1 MYAKS
6 TQLGWLSLIVCAL
19 VLQGCATTT
28 PGSGVSQG
36 ERRALQL
43 ASEGRHDEAAG
54 QYIGL
59 ASSASGGERD
69 RLTLLAVEQWL
80 DAGDGRRARSA
91 MADVAPPTDPDARL
105 VWDSNRA
112 ALLLWEGRPDA
123 ALDILRRLAAQ
134 PLSTDRRIRVETLRG
149 DAWFQKSDPMRAVNL
164 YLQLEQSLDDDDSV
178 RAVRQRLW
186 AGLLV
191 SNPQVMRASSQF
203 ASSGIIRGWLT
214 LGSLAVTTGRQGIGW
229 NSGLAS
235 WQGEYP
241 GHPAQTVLESM
252 DVPDPGMFRYPRQ
265 VALLLPLSGERSTLG
280 DAIQNGFFASYYRSA
295 MALPEP
301 QQVRL
306 YDIVAAG
313 SAGAAYDQA
322 VEDGAEFVV
331 GPLLRGSV
339 AGIASRQA
347 LPVPVLTLNNL
358 PDNVSAPSG
367 LYQFAL
373 SPEDEAAAAAQRAI
387 LDGKKH
393 GVALIPNSDWGRRL
407 LTAFVDEFEMLGGT
421 LLEHRYYTPTDQDFS
436 FEIQNLMGLA
446 LSQTRYERLRANIGG
461 SIQFDP
467 RRRGDAEFVFVA
479 ADARVGR
486 LLKSQLKFHY
496 SGDLPVYATSRIYA
510 RDGRSNSD
518 LNGVGFAD
526 TPWTIDP
533 QAWLADLPA
542 TFNEYWPDQQSLLLS
557 RLHAMGFDAYLLAN
571 SLYNAGSLPATQ
583 GSTGLLYIGEDGK
596 IRRQLP
602 WAEFENGTPRA
613 KPADA
618 EMELIELDGELDG
631 VDTISLLDRP
641 SDADLTSNVR
651 R

>member
-1 MYAKS
+1 MYVKR
-6 TQLGWLSLIVCAL
+6 TQSGWLLLAALALLI
-19 VLQGCATTT
+19 QGCATTG
-28 PGSGVSQG
+28 PSGGMSQG
-36 ERRALQL
+36 ERRAVEL
-43 ASEGRHDEAAG
+43 AVEGRHDEAAG

-59 ASSASGGERD
+59 ASSAAGPERD

-91 MADVAPPTDPDARL
+91 MADVAPPTDPAIRAI
-105 VWDSNRA
+105 WDSNRA

-123 ALDILRRLAAQ
+123 ALDLLRRLAAQ
-134 PLSTDRRIRVETLRG
+134 PLPTDRRIRVESLRG
-149 DAWFQKSDPMRAVNL
+149 DAWFQKSDPVRAVNL
-164 YLQLEQSLDDDDSV
+164 YLQLEQSLDDEP
-178 RAVRQRLW
+178 RILAVRQRLW

-191 SNPQVMRASSQF
+191 SNPQIMRASSQF
-203 ASSGIIRGWLT
+203 ASSDIIRGWLT
-214 LGSLAVTTGRQGIGW
+214 LGSLAVTTGQQGIGW

-241 GHPAQTVLESM
+241 AHPGQSVIETLEG
-252 DVPDPGMFRYPRQ
+252 VDPGLFEYPRQ
-265 VALLLPLSGERSTLG
+265 VALLLPLSGERATLG
-280 DAIQNGFFASYYRSA
+280 DAIQNGFMASYYRTST
-295 MALPEP
+295 ALPEA
-301 QQVRL
+301 QQIRV
-306 YDIVAAG
+306 YDIVSAG
-313 SAGAAYDQA
+313 SAGAAYERA
-322 VEDGAEFVV
+322 VNDGAEFVV

-339 AGIASRQA
+339 AGVASRGV

-358 PDNVSAPSG
+358 PDNLSAPVG

-387 LDGKKH
+387 LDGKMR

-407 LTAFVDEFEMLGGT
+407 LAAFVDEYEVLGGT
-421 LLEHRYYTPTDQDFS
+421 LLEHRYYTPTDQDFA

-446 LSQTRYERLRANIGG
+446 LSQQRFERLRANIGG
-461 SIQFDP
+461 TIQFDP
-467 RRRGDAEFVFVA
+467 RRRGDAEFVFIA

-533 QAWLADLPA
+533 QASLADLPA
-542 TFNEYWPDQQSLLLS
+542 TFSEYWPDQQSLLLS
-557 RLHAMGFDAYLLAN
+557 RLHAMGYDAYLLAN
-571 SLYNAGSLPATQ
+571 ALYNGGSLPATQ
-583 GSTGLLYIGEDGK
+583 GSTGLLYIDETGK

-613 KPADA
+613 KPADG
-618 EMELIELDGELDG
+618 ESPILDPETEPSGIE
-631 VDTISLLDRP
+631 VISGNGRP
-641 SDADLTSNVR
+641 VGPTSTVR

>member
-1 MYAKS
+1 MYVKR
-6 TQLGWLSLIVCAL
+6 TQSGWLLLAALALLI
-19 VLQGCATTT
+19 QGCATTG
-28 PGSGVSQG
+28 PSGGMSQG
-36 ERRALQL
+36 ERRAVEL
-43 ASEGRHDEAAG
+43 AVEGRHDEAAG

-59 ASSASGGERD
+59 ASSAAGPERD

-91 MADVAPPTDPDARL
+91 MADVAPPTDPAIRAI
-105 VWDSNRA
+105 WDSNRA

-123 ALDILRRLAAQ
+123 ALDLLRRLAAQ
-134 PLSTDRRIRVETLRG
+134 PLPTDRRIRVESLRG
-149 DAWFQKSDPMRAVNL
+149 DAWFQKSDPVRAVNL
-164 YLQLEQSLDDDDSV
+164 YLQLEQSLDDEP
-178 RAVRQRLW
+178 RILAVRQRLW

-191 SNPQVMRASSQF
+191 SNPQIMRASSQF
-203 ASSGIIRGWLT
+203 ASSDIIRGWLT
-214 LGSLAVTTGRQGIGW
+214 LGSLAVTTGQQGIGW

-241 GHPAQTVLESM
+241 AHPGQSVIEMLEGI
-252 DVPDPGMFRYPRQ
+252 DPGLFEYPRQ
-265 VALLLPLSGERSTLG
+265 VALLLPLSGERATLG
-280 DAIQNGFFASYYRSA
+280 DAIQNGFMASYYRTST
-295 MALPEP
+295 ALPEA
-301 QQVRL
+301 QQIRV
-306 YDIVAAG
+306 YDIVSAG
-313 SAGAAYDQA
+313 SAGAAYERA
-322 VEDGAEFVV
+322 VNDGAEFVV

-339 AGIASRQA
+339 AGVASRGV

-358 PDNVSAPSG
+358 PDNLSAPVG

-387 LDGKKH
+387 LDGKMR

-407 LTAFVDEFEMLGGT
+407 LAAFVDEYEVLGGT
-421 LLEHRYYTPTDQDFS
+421 LLEHRYYTPTDQDFA

-446 LSQTRYERLRANIGG
+446 LSQQRFERLRANIGG
-461 SIQFDP
+461 TIQFDP
-467 RRRGDAEFVFVA
+467 RRRGDAEFVFIA

-533 QAWLADLPA
+533 QASLADLPA
-542 TFNEYWPDQQSLLLS
+542 TFSEYWPDQQSLLLS
-557 RLHAMGFDAYLLAN
+557 RLHAMGYDAYLLAN
-571 SLYNAGSLPATQ
+571 ALYNGGSLPATQ
-583 GSTGLLYIGEDGK
+583 GSTGLLYIDETGK

-613 KPADA
+613 KPADG
-618 EMELIELDGELDG
+618 ESPILDPETEPSGIE
-631 VDTISLLDRP
+631 VISGNGRP
-641 SDADLTSNVR
+641 VGPTSTVR

>member
-1 MYAKS
+1 MYVKRIKS
-6 TQLGWLSLIVCAL
+6 GWLLLAALALLI
-19 VLQGCATTT
+19 QGCATTG
-28 PGSGVSQG
+28 PSGGMSQG
-36 ERRALQL
+36 ERRAVEL
-43 ASEGRHDEAAG
+43 AVEGRHDEAAG

-59 ASSASGGERD
+59 ASSAAGPERD

-80 DAGDGRRARSA
+80 DAGDGRRARSG
-91 MADVAPPTDPDARL
+91 MADVAPPADPAIRAI
-105 VWDSNRA
+105 WDSNRA

-123 ALDILRRLAAQ
+123 ALDLLRRLAAQ
-134 PLSTDRRIRVETLRG
+134 PLPTDRRIRVESLRG
-149 DAWFQKSDPMRAVNL
+149 DAWFQKSDPVRAVNL
-164 YLQLEQSLDDDDSV
+164 YLQLEQSLDDEP
-178 RAVRQRLW
+178 RILAVRQRLW

-191 SNPQVMRASSQF
+191 SNPQIMRASSQF
-203 ASSGIIRGWLT
+203 ASSDIIRGWLT
-214 LGSLAVTTGRQGIGW
+214 LGSLAVTTGQQGIGW

-241 GHPAQTVLESM
+241 AHPGQSVIEMLEGI
-252 DVPDPGMFRYPRQ
+252 DPGLFEYPRQ
-265 VALLLPLSGERSTLG
+265 VALLLPLSGERATLG
-280 DAIQNGFFASYYRSA
+280 DAIQNGFMASYYRTST
-295 MALPEP
+295 ALPEA
-301 QQVRL
+301 QQIRV
-306 YDIVAAG
+306 YDIVSAG
-313 SAGAAYDQA
+313 SAGAAYERA
-322 VEDGAEFVV
+322 VNDGAEFVV

-339 AGIASRQA
+339 AGVASRGV

-358 PDNVSAPSG
+358 PDNLSAPVG

-387 LDGKKH
+387 LDGKMR

-407 LTAFVDEFEMLGGT
+407 LAAFVDEYEVLGGT
-421 LLEHRYYTPTDQDFS
+421 LLEHRYYTPTDQDFA

-446 LSQTRYERLRANIGG
+446 LSQQRFERLRANIGG
-461 SIQFDP
+461 TIQFDP
-467 RRRGDAEFVFVA
+467 RRRGDAEFVFIA

-533 QAWLADLPA
+533 QASLADLPA
-542 TFNEYWPDQQSLLLS
+542 TFSEYWPDQQSLLLS
-557 RLHAMGFDAYLLAN
+557 RLHAMGYDAYLLAN
-571 SLYNAGSLPATQ
+571 ALYNGGSLPATQ
-583 GSTGLLYIGEDGK
+583 GSTGLLYIDETGK

-613 KPADA
+613 KPADG
-618 EMELIELDGELDG
+618 ESPILDPETEPSGIE
-631 VDTISLLDRP
+631 VISGNGRP
-641 SDADLTSNVR
+641 VGPTSTVR

>member
-1 MYAKS
+1 MYVKRIKS
-6 TQLGWLSLIVCAL
+6 GWLLLAALALLI
-19 VLQGCATTT
+19 QGCATTG
-28 PGSGVSQG
+28 PSGGMSQG
-36 ERRALQL
+36 ERRAVEL
-43 ASEGRHDEAAG
+43 AVEGRHDEAAG

-59 ASSASGGERD
+59 ASSAAGPERD

-91 MADVAPPTDPDARL
+91 MADVAPPTDPAIRAI
-105 VWDSNRA
+105 WDSNRA

-123 ALDILRRLAAQ
+123 ALDLLRRLAAQ
-134 PLSTDRRIRVETLRG
+134 PLPTDRRIRVESLRG
-149 DAWFQKSDPMRAVNL
+149 DAWFQKSDPVRAVNL
-164 YLQLEQSLDDDDSV
+164 YLQLEQSLDDEP
-178 RAVRQRLW
+178 RILAVRQRLW

-191 SNPQVMRASSQF
+191 SNPQIMRASSQF
-203 ASSGIIRGWLT
+203 ASSDIIRGWLT
-214 LGSLAVTTGRQGIGW
+214 LGSLAVTTGQQGIGW

-241 GHPAQTVLESM
+241 AHPGQSVIEMLEGI
-252 DVPDPGMFRYPRQ
+252 DPGLFEYPRQ
-265 VALLLPLSGERSTLG
+265 VALLLPLSGERATLG
-280 DAIQNGFFASYYRSA
+280 DAIQNGFMASYYRTST
-295 MALPEP
+295 ALPEA
-301 QQVRL
+301 QQIRV
-306 YDIVAAG
+306 YDIVSAG
-313 SAGAAYDQA
+313 SAGAAYERA
-322 VEDGAEFVV
+322 VNDGAEFVV

-339 AGIASRQA
+339 AGVASRGV

-358 PDNVSAPSG
+358 PDNLSAPVG

-387 LDGKKH
+387 LDGKMR

-407 LTAFVDEFEMLGGT
+407 LAAFVDEYEVLGGT
-421 LLEHRYYTPTDQDFS
+421 LLEHRYYTPTDQDFA

-446 LSQTRYERLRANIGG
+446 LSQQRFERLRANIGG
-461 SIQFDP
+461 TIQFDP
-467 RRRGDAEFVFVA
+467 RRRGDAEFVFIA

-533 QAWLADLPA
+533 QASLADLPA
-542 TFNEYWPDQQSLLLS
+542 TFSEYWPDQQSLLLS
-557 RLHAMGFDAYLLAN
+557 RLHAMGYDAYLLAN
-571 SLYNAGSLPATQ
+571 ALYNGGSLPATQ
-583 GSTGLLYIGEDGK
+583 GSTGLLYIDETGK

-613 KPADA
+613 KPADG
-618 EMELIELDGELDG
+618 ESPILDPETEPSGIE
-631 VDTISLLDRP
+631 VISGNGRP
-641 SDADLTSNVR
+641 VGPTSTVR